1 MSDSAQPENCSTY
14 RRRFPR
20 FFNSMAAWSFM
31 LIMLQHIFIP
41 PLDKGQKHSHI
52 IFLQKPISTI
62 LTIPQDL
69 LNGEIGDK
77 TSRKL
82 PTVPTIWLT
91 KGEHLF
97 HPIIVRVA
105 NEHEIDP
112 ALIKAIIMA
121 ESGYNPKAISK
132 RGAAGLMQLMPGT
145 AEALGVE
152 DIFNPE
158 HNINGGVLYFK
169 GLVDLFKGDVK
180 LALAAYN
187 AGTRKVKMYQGIP
200 PFKATRYY
208 IKKVFKYYEY
218 YRQQMTSDL
227 KQA

>member
-1 MSDSAQPENCSTY
+1 MRDSSQPENCSTY
-14 RRRFPR
+14 GRRLPR
-20 FFNSMAAWSFM
+20 FLNNMAAWSFM

-41 PLDKGQKHSHI
+41 LLDKGQKHPHI
-52 IFLQKPISTI
+52 FFQKPISTI
-62 LTIPQDL
+62 LAFPEDL
-69 LNGEIGDK
+69 LNRELENK
-77 TSRKL
+77 TSRKQ
-82 PTVPTIWLT
+82 PTVPTLWLA
-91 KGEHLF
+91 KGENLF
-97 HPIIVRVA
+97 HPIIVKVA

-132 RGAAGLMQLMPGT
+132 KGAMGLMQLMPRT

-152 DIFNPE
+152 DIFDPE
-158 HNINGGVLYFK
+158 HYINRGVLYFK
-169 GLVDLFKGDVK
+169 SLVNIFEGDVK

-187 AGTRKVKMYQGIP
+187 AGIRKVRMYQGIP

-208 IKKVFKYYEY
+208 IKKVFKYYEH

-227 KQA
+227 KQV

>member
-1 MSDSAQPENCSTY
+1 
-14 RRRFPR
+14 
-20 FFNSMAAWSFM
+20 M

-41 PLDKGQKHSHI
+41 PLDKGQKYSHI
-52 IFLQKPISTI
+52 FFRKPVSTI
-62 LTIPQDL
+62 LTIPEDL

-77 TSRKL
+77 ANQKL
-82 PTVPTIWLT
+82 PTVPTLWLT

-105 NEHEIDP
+105 NEYEIDP

-132 RGAAGLMQLMPGT
+132 KGAAGLMQLMPGT

-169 GLVDLFKGDVK
+169 RLVDLFEGDVK

-187 AGTRKVKMYQGIP
+187 AGIRKVRMYQGIP
-200 PFKATRYY
+200 PFKATQYY
-208 IKKVFKYYEY
+208 IKKVFKYYEH

>member
-1 MSDSAQPENCSTY
+1 MKDSFQPENCCTY

-20 FFNSMAAWSFM
+20 LLKSIAAWSFM
-31 LIMLQHIFIP
+31 LMILQNIFIP
-41 PLDKGQKHSHI
+41 ALDRGQKHSQI
-52 IFLQKPISTI
+52 IFQKPISAI
-62 LTIPQDL
+62 LTIPEDL
-69 LNGEIGDK
+69 MNGELGAK
-77 TSRKL
+77 TSQKL
-82 PTVPTIWLT
+82 PPVPTLWLT
-91 KGEHLF
+91 KSELLF
-97 HPIIVRVA
+97 HPIIVKVA
-105 NEHEIDP
+105 IENEIDP

-132 RGAAGLMQLMPGT
+132 RGAMGLMQLMPGT
-145 AEALGVE
+145 AEAMGVE

-169 GLVDLFKGDVK
+169 RLVDLFEGDVK

-187 AGTRKVKMYQGIP
+187 AGIRKVRMYQGIP

-218 YRQQMTSDL
+218 YRRQMTPDL